1 MSMLQMIIPFFNHS
15 KNSIENPRKL
25 AIAPWP
31 INIKKAYPPRNGW
44 EEFYKLA

>member
-1 MSMLQMIIPFFNHS
+1 MSMLQMIILFLTIRNTVL
-15 KNSIENPRKL
+15 KIIKKL